1 MVCSGGMCYQLL
13 SDWGSLGGFS
23 RLLDLPNPPKQLYIK
38 GGYRDDLLS
47 ESVAVIGSRKMTDYG
62 RRAIDIIV
70 SQLVFEKKTIIS
82 GFMYGVDQYA
92 HEVCIQNGGKTVA
105 VMGWG
110 IEQKLESRD
119 RKLAG
124 RILDSGGVIV
134 SEWKDQRPSLWTFP
148 VRNRIVA
155 ALSDEV
161 IVVEAALRSGSL
173 ITARIARTLRRK
185 LWAVPGPITSKTS
198 QGTNALIAEGKAT
211 IWTKKPETREP
222 ASDDPVLRAL
232 GDMELSADELARSM
246 EVPVSEVGAQL
257 SMLTITGDVI
267 ERGGKYYARQN

>member
-1 MVCSGGMCYQLL
+1 MCYQLL